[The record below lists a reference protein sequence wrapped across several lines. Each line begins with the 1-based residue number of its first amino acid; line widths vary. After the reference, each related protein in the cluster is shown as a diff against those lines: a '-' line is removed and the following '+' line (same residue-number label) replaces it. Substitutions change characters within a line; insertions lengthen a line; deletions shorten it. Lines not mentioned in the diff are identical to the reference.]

1 MLLCQNRIRRYGE
14 LSGEGSF
21 ILSDLCEEAR
31 GRAGLRIGESWY
43 NNVHD
48 IQNFMFAFIG
58 MHFRFSQ
65 GADATSAAGEGD
77 D

>member
-1 MLLCQNRIRRYGE
+1 MLLRRNRIRRYGE
-14 LSGEGSF
+14 LSGEGPF
-21 ILSDLCEEAR
+21 ILSDMSEEVR
-31 GRAGLRIGESWY
+31 GRAGLWIGESRY

-48 IQNFMFAFIG
+48 IRNFVFAFIG